1 MTEAVPAARR
11 SQFQEINPDDPTHEQ
26 YASQLVMAL
35 IAELENKA
43 TSLPSTDELFV
54 VKLKLTDCANMFKV
68 GAAAAAEWHGTGR
81 GRRCAVGGRDG
92 RSLAAAIPG

>member
-1 MTEAVPAARR
+1 MTCASSPSSPCVH

-43 TSLPSTDELFV
+43 TSLPGTDELFV

-68 GAAAAAEWHGTGR
+68 RGWGKTG
-81 GRRCAVGGRDG
+81 RCAVGGTTRG
-92 RSLAAAIPG
+92 GGG

>member
-1 MTEAVPAARR
+1 MTCDLAVTVAVPALCVR

-43 TSLPSTDELFV
+43 TSLPGSDELFV

-68 GAAAAAEWHGTGR
+68 GAETGD
-81 GRRCAVGGRDG
+81 RRRDASG
-92 RSLAAAIPG
+92 AQ